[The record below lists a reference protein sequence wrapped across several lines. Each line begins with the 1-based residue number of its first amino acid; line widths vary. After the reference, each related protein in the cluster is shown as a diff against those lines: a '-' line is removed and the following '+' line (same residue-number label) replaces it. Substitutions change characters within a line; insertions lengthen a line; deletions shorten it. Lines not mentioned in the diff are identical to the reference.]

1 MIVTRL
7 PRFRPAQYR
16 FNFVINWHI
25 PNFFTVILQEVKT
38 KGMHGLKS
46 LFLLLWAWAGFQFST
61 MAQNMDQ
68 TVYQFTLQD
77 IYGNDVSLEQFKGKV
92 LIIVNVASECGYTP
106 QYADLQ
112 SMYEEYKDKGLVVL
126 GFPSN
131 EFGEQEPGTNA
142 EIQTFCST
150 KFGVDFPMFS
160 KITVE
165 GEDQHALYKFLT
177 HKDLNGAVDAKV
189 KWNFQKFL
197 ISREGKVLESI
208 KPSLT
213 IADPAVRT
221 TIEAA
226 LN

>member
-1 MIVTRL
+1 
-7 PRFRPAQYR
+7 
-16 FNFVINWHI
+16 
-25 PNFFTVILQEVKT
+25 
-38 KGMHGLKS
+38 MHRLKS
-46 LFLLLWAWAGFQFST
+46 IFFLLVGLGTLHVST
-61 MAQNMDQ
+61 MAQNMNQ
-68 TVYQFTLQD
+68 TVYQFILQD
-77 IYGNDVSLEQFKGKV
+77 IYGKDVSLEEFKGKV
-92 LIIVNVASECGYTP
+92 LLIVNVASECGYTP

-112 SMYEEYKDKGLVVL
+112 AIYEEYKDRGLVVL

-150 KFGVDFPMFS
+150 KFGVTFPMFS
-160 KITVE
+160 KINVE
-165 GEDQHALYKFLT
+165 GEDQHELYKFLT
-177 HKDLNGAVDAKV
+177 HKDLNGAVDFKV

-213 IADPAVRT
+213 VADPSVRT
-221 TIEAA
+221 MIEAA